1 MKERFKAFTVLIA
14 KINRNIRRIKTEVM
28 SEYNLKCPH
37 VSCLYYL
44 YSEGPLTAKKLCEVC
59 DEDKGAIS
67 RSVDFL
73 INEGYIDNDVSDGK
87 KYKNPLRLTEKG
99 KIVGGVI
106 ANKIDEVL
114 SVASDGVTAEDRAVM
129 YKSLACISENL
140 QKIGEIHE
148 GEI

>member
-1 MKERFKAFTVLIA
+1 MKERFKTFTLLIA

-44 YSEGPLTAKKLCEVC
+44 YSEGALTAKKLCDVC

-67 RSVDFL
+67 RSVDYL
-73 INEGYIDNDVSDGK
+73 MSEGYIETATDGK
-87 KYKNPLRLTEKG
+87 RYKNLLKLTEKG
-99 KIVGGVI
+99 REVGEYV
-106 ANKIDEVL
+106 ATKIDEVL
-114 SVASDGVTAEDRAVM
+114 DLASNGVTDEERAIM

-140 QKIGEIHE
+140 QDIDLDKQ
-148 GEI
+148 